1 MESNIDYKELYLKKY
16 GRYSGIPSML
26 IMGSNEQSVYKT
38 CLDKDIKW
46 QDLLLKDEKRLY

>member
-1 MESNIDYKELYLKKY
+1 MESKIDYKELYLKKH
-16 GRYSGIPSML
+16 GQYSGIPSML
-26 IMGSNEQSVYKT
+26 IMDANEQFVYKT

>member
-38 CLDKDIKW
+38 CLDKGIKW
-46 QDLLLKDEKRLY
+46 QDFLLKDEKRLY